1 MKLMWKHWDLSESFL
16 SVHLLKGKC
25 FWSSHI
31 LLKYFSLASMLG
43 SKLETSKRLIYIFR
57 ACLSLFIPFSIIK
70 MKMLLKIPRKL
81 LKILCILLKI
91 CYKSK
96 LPLNNFESFFF
107 NFFRWKFFNDRKT
120 MDILTTYVS
129 SGIFIT
135 AKIYQWVKLS
145 LIFVKSKHE
154 EEVKQAKA

>member
-70 MKMLLKIPRKL
+70 MKMLLKIPREL

-96 LPLNNFESFFF
+96 LPLNNSESFFF
-107 NFFRWKFFNDRKT
+107 LTFLGESFLMT
-120 MDILTTYVS
+120 GILWIFWPHMCHLVS
-129 SGIFIT
+129 SSLPRSINGLNFH
-135 AKIYQWVKLS
+135 LS
-145 LIFVKSKHE
+145 L
-154 EEVKQAKA
+154 